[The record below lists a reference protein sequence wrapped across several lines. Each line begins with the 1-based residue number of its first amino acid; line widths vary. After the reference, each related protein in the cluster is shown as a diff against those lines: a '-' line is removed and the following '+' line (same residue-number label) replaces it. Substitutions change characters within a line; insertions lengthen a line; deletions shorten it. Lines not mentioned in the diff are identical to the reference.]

1 MRFFEL
7 YKNFNKFV
15 FFIGLLFSSNA
26 FSQQK
31 NLYHVP
37 PASAVKGKDFVVS
50 ASLIDIANPIEAVLY
65 YKAPLSDSYLEIPFE
80 NKGFNWEAV
89 IPKFAITD
97 NGLEYIIVFRF
108 SDSRILSYPRIDPFN
123 NPYSI
128 QVIDDP
134 TKQPMKISNNKAEI
148 IILSPEIGEILNPN
162 EVFIAAS
169 FFLVDDIDRSSVR
182 LLLNKNDKTSEII
195 FEDDILSFTPN
206 SLSNGDYVVEILM
219 TNKKGESL
227 LPFSWGFTIG
237 NTREESKGVVSYKG
251 GVSNRLS
258 SENVSGSILNIAEI
272 QGKFDIDFNWAQLNF
287 VSRVTSRETPY
298 LQPQNRFGGK
308 FSFGNFLKVSF
319 GDFYPRMN
327 EFMIDGKR
335 VRGLELKTDFK
346 WVKFDFMQGELN
358 RAVQQQQLV
367 NGGYKLNNNLS
378 TKNLDGSTTYYV
390 DRSGYTFK
398 RNIVAAKISTDLFDR
413 FKFGA
418 HLMSVRDD
426 TNSVNLN
433 LQDAKFSSDSLVT
446 GIIPG
451 DYTFETFSTAIT
463 STGNQLK
470 IKSNNWSGKKPND
483 NLMFG
488 FNFGT
493 SFDDKKLDF
502 NFDWN
507 LSLYNRNIW
516 GGAMSKTNLDTAL
529 DDTLDG
535 YIGQKYDELGNLVD
549 GEAIKTD
556 QIPFDPGALEDIFII
571 NTNMTPLVP
580 FDINSSPLTGLI
592 NMPSSAFRFSLKGN
606 YTNSKILIEY
616 RQIGPEYVTLG
627 NPFLRNNTRQF
638 TISDRASFLK
648 NKLFINFGF
657 KHLDNKILR
666 TTVNPLNTNTFFVNF
681 NFLPGPGMPS
691 YAVSL
696 QSIGK
701 NNEKTKLDSVGGSI
715 IDLREDSNISNNM
728 LAVTVPI
735 QINNISHNITLNMG
749 NITNLDNLASRRN
762 SGYLFPKTDSRT
774 ISLNIASEFSNVF
787 NGINQVSQTK
797 LDVPVLS
804 NDTLQKTSY
813 IWTNISSTANYRL
826 IENRILLK
834 GTLTFID
841 SKSQVRSQLIG
852 LRGGIDYNYKSNLTA
867 SLISFVR
874 INYIGNNNGQ
884 SYEEGFDLNS
894 SGIIFNLNYNFNNEN
909 SSK

>member
-1 MRFFEL
+1 MN
-7 YKNFNKFV
+7 YIKTINIFV
-15 FFIGLLFSSNA
+15 LFAGLLLCGTA

-31 NLYHVP
+31 NLYHTP
-37 PASAVKGKDFVVS
+37 PLSAVKGADLVIS
-50 ASLIDIANPIEAVLY
+50 ASLINIAYPIEAVLY
-65 YKAPLSDSYLEIPFE
+65 YKTPLSDSFLEIPFE

-89 IPKFAITD
+89 IPKFAISD
-97 NGLEYIIVFRF
+97 IGLEYVIVFRF
-108 SDSRILSYPRIDPFN
+108 RSDRILSYPRIDPFN

-134 TKQPMKISNNKAEI
+134 TKQRSKISNDKAEI
-148 IILSPEIGEILNPN
+148 IILSPDIGEIVNPN

-169 FFLVDDIDRSSVR
+169 FFLVEDFDRSSVR
-182 LLLNKNDKTSEII
+182 LLLNKNDKTSDIV
-195 FEDDILSFTPN
+195 FEDDIISFAPN
-206 SLSNGDYVVEILM
+206 ALSNGDYIVEILM
-219 TNKKGESL
+219 TNKKGENL
-227 LPFSWGFTIG
+227 PPFSWEFTIG
-237 NTREESKGVVSYKG
+237 NKAEKSKDFVSYKG
-251 GVSNRLS
+251 GISNRLS
-258 SENVSGSILNIAEI
+258 SEAISGSILNIAEI
-272 QGKFDIDFNWAQLNF
+272 QGKFDMDFNWAQMNIF
-287 VSRVTSRETPY
+287 SRVTSRETPY

-327 EFMIDGKR
+327 EFMVDGKR

-346 WVKFDFMQGELN
+346 WMKFDFMQGEIS
-358 RAVQQQQLV
+358 RAVQKQQFV
-367 NGGYKLNNNLS
+367 DGGYRLNNNLS
-378 TKNLDGSTTYYV
+378 TKNIDGSTTYYL

-398 RNIVAAKISTDLFDR
+398 RNIVGAKLSTDLFDR
-413 FKFGA
+413 FKFGV

-426 TNSVNLN
+426 TNSVKLD
-433 LQDAKFSSDSLVT
+433 LIDAKFSSDSLVS

-451 DYTFETFSTAIT
+451 DYTFETFNGAIND
-463 STGNQLK
+463 TGNQLE
-470 IKSNNWSGKKPND
+470 IKPNNWSGKKPHD

-502 NFDWN
+502 DFDWN

-535 YIGQKYDELGNLVD
+535 YIGQQYDELGNSYD
-549 GEAIKTD
+549 ANAISID
-556 QIPFDPGALEDIFII
+556 QIPFDPEALKDIFII
-571 NTNMTPLVP
+571 NSNMTPLVP
-580 FDINSSPLTGLI
+580 FDINSSLLSGLI

-666 TTVNPLNTNTFFVNF
+666 TTINPLNTNTFFVNF
-681 NFLPGPGMPS
+681 NFIPGPGLPS

-735 QINNISHNITLNMG
+735 QSNSISHNITLNMG
-749 NITNLDNLASRRN
+749 NITNLDNLARRR
-762 SGYLFPKTDSRT
+762 SDAYLFPKTDSRT

-787 NGINQVSQTK
+787 NAINQVSQTK
-797 LDVPVLS
+797 LDIPVISS
-804 NDTLQKTSY
+804 NALQKTSY
-813 IWTNISSTANYRL
+813 VWTTISSTANYRL

-834 GTLTFID
+834 GTLTLID
-841 SKSQVRSQLIG
+841 SKSQIRSQLVG

-894 SGIIFNLNYNFNNEN
+894 SGIIFNINYNFNNEN
-909 SSK
+909 TPN

>member
-1 MRFFEL
+1 MN
-7 YKNFNKFV
+7 YIKTINIFV
-15 FFIGLLFSSNA
+15 LFGLLLCGTA

-37 PASAVKGKDFVVS
+37 PASAVKGADLVVS

-65 YKAPLSDSYLEIPFE
+65 YKTPLSDSFLEIPFE
-80 NKGFNWEAV
+80 NKGFSWEAV
-89 IPKFAITD
+89 IPKFAISD
-97 NGLEYIIVFRF
+97 IGLEYVIVFRF
-108 SDSRILSYPRIDPFN
+108 RNDRILSYPRIDPFN

-134 TKQPMKISNNKAEI
+134 TKQRSKISNDKAEI
-148 IILSPEIGEILNPN
+148 IILSPDIGEIVDPN

-169 FFLVDDIDRSSVR
+169 FFLVEDIDRSSVR
-182 LLLNKNDKTSEII
+182 LLLNKNDKTSDII
-195 FEDDILSFTPN
+195 FEDDIISFAPN
-206 SLSNGDYVVEILM
+206 ALSNGDYIVEILM
-219 TNKKGESL
+219 TNKKGENL

-237 NTREESKGVVSYKG
+237 NKAEKSKDFVSYKG
-251 GVSNRLS
+251 GISNRLS
-258 SENVSGSILNIAEI
+258 SEAISGSILNIAEI
-272 QGKFDIDFNWAQLNF
+272 QGKFDMDVNWAQMNI
-287 VSRVTSRETPY
+287 VSRATSRETPY

-327 EFMIDGKR
+327 EFMVDGKR
-335 VRGLELKTDFK
+335 ARGLELKTDFK
-346 WVKFDFMQGELN
+346 WVKFDFMQGEIS
-358 RAVQQQQLV
+358 RAVQEQQFV
-367 NGGYKLNNNLS
+367 DGGYRLNNNLT
-378 TKNLDGSTTYYV
+378 TKNIDGSTTYYI

-398 RNIVAAKISTDLFDR
+398 RNVVGAKISTDLFDR
-413 FKFGA
+413 FKFGV

-426 TNSVNLN
+426 TNSVNLK
-433 LQDAKFSSDSLVT
+433 LTDAKFSSDSLVS
-446 GIIPG
+446 GITPG
-451 DYTFETFSTAIT
+451 DYTFAAFSGAIT
-463 STGNQLK
+463 ATGNQLD
-470 IKSNNWSGKKPND
+470 IKPNNWSGKKPHD

-502 NFDWN
+502 DFDWN

-535 YIGQKYDELGNLVD
+535 YIGQQYDELGNLLD
-549 GEAIKTD
+549 GDAISID
-556 QIPFDPGALEDIFII
+556 QIPLDPEALKDIFII
-571 NTNMTPLVP
+571 NSNMTPLVP
-580 FDINSSPLTGLI
+580 FDINSSPLSGLI

-638 TISDRASFLK
+638 TISDRASFFK

-666 TTVNPLNTNTFFVNF
+666 TTINPLNTNTFFVNF
-681 NFLPGPGMPS
+681 NFIPGPGLPS

-735 QINNISHNITLNMG
+735 QSNNISHNITLNMG
-749 NITNLDNLASRRN
+749 NITNLDNLARRR
-762 SGYLFPKTDSRT
+762 SVGYLFPKTDSRT

-787 NGINQVSQTK
+787 NTINQVSQTK
-797 LDVPVLS
+797 LDIPVVSS
-804 NDTLQKTSY
+804 NTLQKTSY
-813 IWTNISSTANYRL
+813 VWTNVSSTANYRL

-834 GTLTFID
+834 GTLTLID
-841 SKSQVRSQLIG
+841 SKSQIRSQLVG
-852 LRGGIDYNYKSNLTA
+852 LRGGIDYNFRSNLTA

-874 INYIGNNNGQ
+874 INYIRNNNGQ

-894 SGIIFNLNYNFNNEN
+894 SGIIFNINYNFNNEN
-909 SSK
+909 TPS

>member
-1 MRFFEL
+1 MN
-7 YKNFNKFV
+7 YIKTINIFV
-15 FFIGLLFSSNA
+15 LFVGLLLCGTA

-37 PASAVKGKDFVVS
+37 PASAVKGADLVVS
-50 ASLIDIANPIEAVLY
+50 ASLIDIDNPIEAVLY
-65 YKAPLSDSYLEIPFE
+65 YKTPISNSFLEIPFE

-89 IPKFAITD
+89 IPKFAISD
-97 NGLEYIIVFRF
+97 IGLEYVIVFRF
-108 SDSRILSYPRIDPFN
+108 RNDRILSYPRIDPFN

-134 TKQPMKISNNKAEI
+134 TKQRSKISNDKAEI
-148 IILSPEIGEILNPN
+148 IILSPDIGEIVDPN

-169 FFLVDDIDRSSVR
+169 FFLVEDIDRSSVR
-182 LLLNKNDKTSEII
+182 LLLNKNDKTSDII
-195 FEDDILSFTPN
+195 FEDDIISFAPN
-206 SLSNGDYVVEILM
+206 ALSNGDYIVEILM
-219 TNKKGESL
+219 TNKKGENL
-227 LPFSWGFTIG
+227 PPFSWGFTIG
-237 NTREESKGVVSYKG
+237 KKVEKSKDFVSYKG
-251 GVSNRLS
+251 GISNRLS
-258 SENVSGSILNIAEI
+258 SEAISGSILNIAEI
-272 QGKFDIDFNWAQLNF
+272 QGKFDMDFNWAQMNI
-287 VSRVTSRETPY
+287 VSRATSRETPY

-327 EFMIDGKR
+327 EFMVDGKR

-346 WVKFDFMQGELN
+346 WVKFDFMQGEIS
-358 RAVQQQQLV
+358 RAVQEQQFV
-367 NGGYKLNNNLS
+367 DGGYRLNNNLS
-378 TKNLDGSTTYYV
+378 TKNIDGSTTYYI

-398 RNIVAAKISTDLFDR
+398 RNIVGAKISTDLFDR
-413 FKFGA
+413 FKFGV

-426 TNSVNLN
+426 TNSVNLK
-433 LQDAKFSSDSLVT
+433 LTDAKFSSDSLVS
-446 GIIPG
+446 GITPG
-451 DYTFETFSTAIT
+451 DYTFTAFSGAIT
-463 STGNQLK
+463 AAGNQLD
-470 IKSNNWSGKKPND
+470 IKPNNWSGKKPHD

-502 NFDWN
+502 DFDWN

-535 YIGQKYDELGNLVD
+535 YIGQQYDELGNLLD
-549 GEAIKTD
+549 GDAISID
-556 QIPFDPGALEDIFII
+556 QIPFDPEALKDIFII
-571 NTNMTPLVP
+571 NSNMTPLVP
-580 FDINSSPLTGLI
+580 FDINSSPLSGLI

-666 TTVNPLNTNTFFVNF
+666 TTINPLNTNTFFVNF
-681 NFLPGPGMPS
+681 NFIPGPGLPS

-735 QINNISHNITLNMG
+735 QSNNISHNITLNMG

-762 SGYLFPKTDSRT
+762 VGYLFPKTDSRT

-787 NGINQVSQTK
+787 NAINQVSQTK
-797 LDVPVLS
+797 LDIPVVSS
-804 NDTLQKTSY
+804 NTLQKTSY
-813 IWTNISSTANYRL
+813 VWTNISSTANYRL

-834 GTLTFID
+834 GTLTLID
-841 SKSQVRSQLIG
+841 SKSQIRSQLVG
-852 LRGGIDYNYKSNLTA
+852 LRGGIDYNFRSNLTA

-884 SYEEGFDLNS
+884 FYKEGFDLNS
-894 SGIIFNLNYNFNNEN
+894 SGIIFNIDYNFNNEN
-909 SSK
+909 TPN

>member
-1 MRFFEL
+1 MN
-7 YKNFNKFV
+7 YIKTINIFV
-15 FFIGLLFSSNA
+15 LFVGLLLCGTA

-37 PASAVKGKDFVVS
+37 PASAVKGADLVVS
-50 ASLIDIANPIEAVLY
+50 ASLIDIDNPIEAVLY
-65 YKAPLSDSYLEIPFE
+65 YKTPISNSFLEIPFE

-89 IPKFAITD
+89 IPKFAISD
-97 NGLEYIIVFRF
+97 IGLEYVIVFRF
-108 SDSRILSYPRIDPFN
+108 RNDRILSYPRIDPFN

-134 TKQPMKISNNKAEI
+134 TKQRSKISNDKAEI
-148 IILSPEIGEILNPN
+148 IILSPDIGEIVDPN

-169 FFLVDDIDRSSVR
+169 FFLVEDIDRSSVR
-182 LLLNKNDKTSEII
+182 LLLNKNDKTSDII
-195 FEDDILSFTPN
+195 FEDDIISFAPN
-206 SLSNGDYVVEILM
+206 ALSNGDYIVEILM
-219 TNKKGESL
+219 TNKKGENL
-227 LPFSWGFTIG
+227 PPFSWGFTIG
-237 NTREESKGVVSYKG
+237 NKVEKSKDFVSYKG
-251 GVSNRLS
+251 GISNRLS
-258 SENVSGSILNIAEI
+258 SEAISGSILNIAEI
-272 QGKFDIDFNWAQLNF
+272 QGKFDMDFNWAQMNI
-287 VSRVTSRETPY
+287 VSRATSRETPY

-327 EFMIDGKR
+327 EFMVDGKR

-346 WVKFDFMQGELN
+346 WVKFDFMQGEIS
-358 RAVQQQQLV
+358 RAVQEQQFV
-367 NGGYKLNNNLS
+367 DGGYRLNNNLS
-378 TKNLDGSTTYYV
+378 TKNIDGSTTYYI

-398 RNIVAAKISTDLFDR
+398 RNIVGAKISTDLFDR
-413 FKFGA
+413 FKFGV

-426 TNSVNLN
+426 TNSVNLK
-433 LQDAKFSSDSLVT
+433 LTDAKFSSDSLVS
-446 GIIPG
+446 GITPG
-451 DYTFETFSTAIT
+451 DYTFTAFSGAIT
-463 STGNQLK
+463 ATGNQLD
-470 IKSNNWSGKKPND
+470 IKPNNWSGKKPHD

-502 NFDWN
+502 DFDWN

-535 YIGQKYDELGNLVD
+535 YIGQQYDELGNLLD
-549 GEAIKTD
+549 GDAISID
-556 QIPFDPGALEDIFII
+556 QIPFDPEALKDIFII
-571 NTNMTPLVP
+571 NSNMTPLVP
-580 FDINSSPLTGLI
+580 FDINSSPLSGLI

-666 TTVNPLNTNTFFVNF
+666 TTINPLNTNTFFVNF
-681 NFLPGPGMPS
+681 NFIPGPGLPS

-735 QINNISHNITLNMG
+735 QSNNISHNITLNMG
-749 NITNLDNLASRRN
+749 NITNLDNLASRR
-762 SGYLFPKTDSRT
+762 SVGYLFPKTDSRT

-787 NGINQVSQTK
+787 NAINQVSQTK
-797 LDVPVLS
+797 LDIPVVSS
-804 NDTLQKTSY
+804 NTLQKTSY
-813 IWTNISSTANYRL
+813 VWTNISSTANYRL

-834 GTLTFID
+834 GTLTLID
-841 SKSQVRSQLIG
+841 SKSQIRSQLVG
-852 LRGGIDYNYKSNLTA
+852 LRGGIDYNFRSNLTA

-884 SYEEGFDLNS
+884 FYKEGFDLNS
-894 SGIIFNLNYNFNNEN
+894 SGIIFNIDYNFNNEN
-909 SSK
+909 TPN

>member
-1 MRFFEL
+1 MN
-7 YKNFNKFV
+7 YIKTINIFV
-15 FFIGLLFSSNA
+15 FFVGLLLCGSAS
-26 FSQQK
+26 SQQK

-37 PASAVKGKDFVVS
+37 PASAVKGADLVVS

-65 YKAPLSDSYLEIPFE
+65 YKTPLSGSFLEISFE

-89 IPKFAITD
+89 IPKFAISD
-97 NGLEYIIVFRF
+97 IGLEYVIVFRF
-108 SDSRILSYPRIDPFN
+108 RNDRILSYPRIDPFN

-134 TKQPMKISNNKAEI
+134 TKQHSKISNDKAEI
-148 IILSPEIGEILNPN
+148 IILSPDIGEIVNPN

-169 FFLVDDIDRSSVR
+169 FFLVEDIDRSSVR
-182 LLLNKNDKTSEII
+182 LLLNKNDKTSDII
-195 FEDDILSFTPN
+195 FEDDIISFAPN
-206 SLSNGDYVVEILM
+206 DLSNGDYIVEILM
-219 TNKKGESL
+219 TNKKGENLS
-227 LPFSWGFTIG
+227 PFSWGFTIG
-237 NTREESKGVVSYKG
+237 NKAEKSKDFVSYKG
-251 GVSNRLS
+251 GISNRLS
-258 SENVSGSILNIAEI
+258 SEAISGSILNIAEI
-272 QGKFDIDFNWAQLNF
+272 KGKFDMDFNWAQMNI

-327 EFMIDGKR
+327 EFMVDGKR
-335 VRGLELKTDFK
+335 ARGLELKTDFK
-346 WVKFDFMQGELN
+346 WVKFDFIQGEIS
-358 RAVQQQQLV
+358 RAVQERQFV
-367 NGGYKLNNNLS
+367 DGGYRLNNNLS
-378 TKNLDGSTTYYV
+378 KKNIDGSTTYYI

-398 RNIVAAKISTDLFDR
+398 RNIVGAKISTDLFDR
-413 FKFGA
+413 FKFGV

-426 TNSVNLN
+426 TNSVNLK
-433 LQDAKFSSDSLVT
+433 LTDAKFSSDSLVS
-446 GIIPG
+446 GITPG
-451 DYTFETFSTAIT
+451 DYTFAAFSGAIT
-463 STGNQLK
+463 ATGNQLD
-470 IKSNNWSGKKPND
+470 IKLNNWSGKKPHD

-502 NFDWN
+502 DFDWN

-535 YIGQKYDELGNLVD
+535 YIGQQYDELGNLLD
-549 GEAIKTD
+549 GDAISID
-556 QIPFDPGALEDIFII
+556 QIPFDPEALKDIFII
-571 NTNMTPLVP
+571 NSNMTPLVP
-580 FDINSSPLTGLI
+580 FDINSSPLSGLI

-666 TTVNPLNTNTFFVNF
+666 TTINPLNTNTFFVNF
-681 NFLPGPGMPS
+681 NFIPGPGLPS

-735 QINNISHNITLNMG
+735 QSNNISHNITLNMG
-749 NITNLDNLASRRN
+749 NITNLDNLARRR
-762 SGYLFPKTDSRT
+762 SVGYLFPKTDSRT
-774 ISLNIASEFSNVF
+774 ISLNIASQFSNVF
-787 NGINQVSQTK
+787 NAINQVSQTK
-797 LDVPVLS
+797 LDIPVVS
-804 NDTLQKTSY
+804 NNTLQKTSY
-813 IWTNISSTANYRL
+813 VWTNISSTANYRL

-834 GTLTFID
+834 GTLTLID
-841 SKSQVRSQLIG
+841 SKSQIRSQLVG
-852 LRGGIDYNYKSNLTA
+852 LRGGIDYNFRSNLTA

-874 INYIGNNNGQ
+874 INYIGNNNSQ

-894 SGIIFNLNYNFNNEN
+894 SGIIFNINYNFNNEN
-909 SSK
+909 TPN